1 MSGSV
6 PAPAIPETGS
16 NQPWNWPKKETSSTS
31 DSNALPNARLPS
43 LNRRRMADPS
53 QGYDPLLLDRMQA
66 ALPVCARNGV
76 KLITNMGAANPVS
89 AGEKT
94 AEIARSLGLKGLKI
108 ATVTGDDVLELVKH
122 GSYVIDETGVP
133 VSSLANKIVSANAY
147 LGAQPIVEALAHGA
161 NVIITG
167 RVADPALFI
176 APLIHKFGLAM
187 DDWTMLGNI
196 TVVGH
201 LLECAGQVTGGYFAD
216 PGYKDIPD
224 LARLGFPIADVKADG
239 SFVITKVPGSGGK
252 VTTDTCKEQLMYEL
266 HDPHAY
272 ITPDVVADFSQ
283 VRMKEVAPDCV
294 QVEGGTGRARTDSLK
309 VSIGYVD
316 SYIGEG
322 QISYAGPGAVE
333 RGRLAIEIVK
343 ERLKLTGVKVTE
355 LRCDLIGMDSIF
367 GPKLSVDGQP
377 REVRIRVAGRTDSM
391 KEAVR
396 IGNEVETLYTNGPA
410 CGGGAW
416 KSARQVVAMGSTLI
430 ARNLV
435 KHSIGYLES

>member
-1 MSGSV
+1 
-6 PAPAIPETGS
+6 
-16 NQPWNWPKKETSSTS
+16 
-31 DSNALPNARLPS
+31 
-43 LNRRRMADPS
+43 
-53 QGYDPLLLDRMQA
+53 
-66 ALPVCARNGV
+66 
-76 KLITNMGAANPVS
+76 
-89 AGEKT
+89 
-94 AEIARSLGLKGLKI
+94 
-108 ATVTGDDVLELVKH
+108 
-122 GSYVIDETGVP
+122 
-133 VSSLANKIVSANAY
+133 
-147 LGAQPIVEALAHGA
+147 
-161 NVIITG
+161 
-167 RVADPALFI
+167 
-176 APLIHKFGLAM
+176 M